1 MGHSKIT
8 GENVTVFLST
18 RSRMNR
24 LSLAGTD
31 KSPIVL
37 NLLIAPISSELP
49 PLDHAL
55 RMRARALLSASA
67 LIELAS
73 QLRRPRLT
81 AVTSCFHAANA
92 SHMTPSATVSFRH

>member
-8 GENVTVFLST
+8 GENVTIFQRT
-18 RSRMNR
+18 RSPLNC
-24 LSLAGTD
+24 LSLTGTD

-55 RMRARALLSASA
+55 RMRARALLSVSA

-73 QLRRPRLT
+73 QLRRPRLP

-92 SHMTPSATVSFRH
+92 GHMTPSVTVSFRH